1 MIPSPNMES
10 IFHNAPVL
18 IIGGLGFIGSN
29 LARRLVTLGAKVRI
43 LDCLVPEQGGSKFN
57 IKDISAH
64 VQVVE
69 GDLRNRETL
78 EDFLGEP
85 EHIFNLAGQSSH
97 WDSMVDPH
105 TDLEINCH
113 AQLNLL
119 EVLRSRHSSAKVVLA
134 STRQIYGH
142 PTYLPVDEEHLLS
155 PIDINGIHRNAT
167 EQYHLLYSE
176 IYSLRSVILRLTNT
190 IGPRMRVKDARQTF
204 AGLWIRLA
212 IERVPFKVWGGD
224 QLRDF
229 NYVDDVVDAL
239 LMVAASDQ
247 ESGRVYNLGASPA
260 LSLKQFAVL
269 LQEITGCEYV
279 IETFP
284 EDRKSIDIGDYY
296 ASYDRIRRE
305 IGWEPKT
312 SIRKA
317 VERTVDYYK
326 EYLECY
332 V

>member
-1 MIPSPNMES
+1 MLVANKETRFQNTSVVIT
-10 IFHNAPVL
+10 
-18 IIGGLGFIGSN
+18 GGLGFIGSN
-29 LARRLVTLGAKVRI
+29 LARRLVKLGAKVRI
-43 LDCLVPEQGGSKFN
+43 LDCLVPEQGGLKFN

-69 GDLRNRETL
+69 GDLRARETI
-78 EDFLGEP
+78 EDSLGNP
-85 EHIFNLAGQSSH
+85 EYIFNLAGQSSH
-97 WDSMVDPH
+97 WDSMVDPQ

-142 PTYLPVDEEHLLS
+142 PIYLPVDEEHLLN
-155 PIDINGIHRNAT
+155 PVDINGIHRNAV

-176 IYSLRSVILRLTNT
+176 IYGLRCVILRLTNT

-229 NYVDDVVDAL
+229 NYVGDVIDAL
-239 LMVAASDQ
+239 LMAAASDKAT
-247 ESGRVYNLGASPA
+247 GRVYNLGASPA
-260 LSLKQFAVL
+260 LTLKQFAEL
-269 LQEITGCEYV
+269 LREITGCEYV
-279 IETFP
+279 IEAFP
-284 EDRKSIDIGDYY
+284 ENRKAIDIGDYY
-296 ASYDRIRRE
+296 ASYDRIQRE
-305 IGWEPKT
+305 IGWAPKI
-312 SIRKA
+312 SIREA

-326 EYLECY
+326 EHLESY

>member
-1 MIPSPNMES
+1 MLIANKEAQFQNAS
-10 IFHNAPVL
+10 IV
-18 IIGGLGFIGSN
+18 ITGGLGFIGSN

-69 GDLRNRETL
+69 GDLRDRETL

-85 EHIFNLAGQSSH
+85 EYIFNLAGQSSH
-97 WDSMVDPH
+97 WDSMIDPH
-105 TDLEINCH
+105 TDLEINCR

-119 EVLRSRHSSAKVVLA
+119 EVLRSRHSSVKVVFA
-134 STRQIYGH
+134 STRQIYGR
-142 PTYLPVDEEHLLS
+142 PAYLPVDEEHLLS
-155 PIDINGIHRNAT
+155 PVDINGIHRIAN
-167 EQYHLLYSE
+167 ERYHLLYSE
-176 IYSLRSVILRLTNT
+176 VYGLRSVILRLTNT

-239 LMVAASDQ
+239 LMAAASDQ

-260 LSLKQFAVL
+260 LTLKQFAEL
-269 LQEITGCEYV
+269 LREITGCEYA
-279 IETFP
+279 IEAFP

-296 ASYDRIRRE
+296 ASYDRIRSE
-305 IGWEPKT
+305 IGWAPKT
-312 SIRKA
+312 SIREA

-326 EYLECY
+326 EHLECY

>member
-18 IIGGLGFIGSN
+18 ITGGLGFIGSN

-69 GDLRNRETL
+69 GDLRNSETL
-78 EDFLGEP
+78 EDSLGEP
-85 EHIFNLAGQSSH
+85 EYIFNLAGQSSH

-105 TDLEINCH
+105 MDLEINCH

-134 STRQIYGH
+134 STRQIYGY
-142 PTYLPVDEEHLLS
+142 PTYLPVDEKHLLN
-155 PIDINGIHRNAT
+155 PVDINGIHRNAT
-167 EQYHLLYSE
+167 EQYHLLYSK
-176 IYSLRSVILRLTNT
+176 IYGLRSVILRLTNT

-239 LMVAASDQ
+239 LMAAVSDQ

-260 LSLKQFAVL
+260 LTLKQFAEL

-279 IETFP
+279 IEAFP

-326 EYLECY
+326 EHLKYY

>member
-1 MIPSPNMES
+1 MLIANKETQ
-10 IFHNAPVL
+10 FQNASVVIL
-18 IIGGLGFIGSN
+18 GGLGFIGSN

-78 EDFLGEP
+78 ENFLGEP
-85 EHIFNLAGQSSH
+85 EYIFNLAGQSSH

-119 EVLRSRHSSAKVVLA
+119 EVLKSRHSSAKVVLA
-134 STRQIYGH
+134 STRQIYGR

-155 PIDINGIHRNAT
+155 PVDINGIHRNAV

-176 IYSLRSVILRLTNT
+176 IYGLRSVILRLTNT

-212 IERVPFKVWGGD
+212 IEGVPFKVWGGD

-239 LMVAASDQ
+239 LMAATSDR
-247 ESGRVYNLGASPA
+247 EFGRVYNLGASPA
-260 LSLKQFAVL
+260 LTLKQFAEL
-269 LQEITGCEYV
+269 LREITGCEYI
-279 IETFP
+279 IEAFP

-312 SIRKA
+312 SIREA

-326 EYLECY
+326 EHLEWY
-332 V
+332 M